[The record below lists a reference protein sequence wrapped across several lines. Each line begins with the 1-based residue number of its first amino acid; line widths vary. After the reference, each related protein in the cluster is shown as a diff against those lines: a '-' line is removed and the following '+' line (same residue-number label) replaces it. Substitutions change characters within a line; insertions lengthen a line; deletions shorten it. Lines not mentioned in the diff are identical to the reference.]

1 MGLVARPYGLTFT
14 NMETAPIRVLLYE
27 DNAPLRTGLAAL
39 IGTAPDLHLTAALG
53 HCGQAEADVRQLRPD
68 VVLMDIDLPGRTG
81 IEAVRGLKAAGTAAP
96 AVLMLTVFDDS
107 DRIFRALQAGADG
120 YLLKRAAPVAIL
132 VAIREV
138 RTGGAPLTPSV
149 ARQVLGFFGGA
160 GGAGTSGG
168 GPHAPTGP
176 AEAAAV
182 ASLTAREQQVL
193 GLLVEGFSYKMIAAE
208 LAVSLETV
216 RSHIKHTYEKLHVR
230 SGTEAVSKALRQGW
244 A

>member
-1 MGLVARPYGLTFT
+1 
-14 NMETAPIRVLLYE
+14 METAPIRVLLYE
-27 DNAPLRTGLAAL
+27 DNAPLRAGLAAL
-39 IGTAPDLHLTAALG
+39 IGAAPDLRLMAALG

-68 VVLMDIDLPGRTG
+68 VVLMDIDLPGRSG

-120 YLLKRAAPVAIL
+120 YLLKRTAPADIL
-132 VAIREV
+132 AAIREV

-160 GGAGTSGG
+160 GGAGG
-168 GPHAPTGP
+168 GPHAPAGP

-193 GLLVEGFSYKMIAAE
+193 ALLVEGFSYKMIAAE
-208 LAVSLETV
+208 LPVSLETV
-216 RSHIKHTYEKLHVR
+216 RSHIKHIYDKLHVR
-230 SGTEAVSKALRQGW
+230 SATEAVSKALRQGW